1 MLNSWWVGSKFWRN
15 FMKLTPE
22 ETPLETPLNRFIFG
36 SKKVSLRGAQRNKS
50 LLNQMIQPGH
60 F

>member
-1 MLNSWWVGSKFWRN
+1 
-15 FMKLTPE
+15 MKLTPE

-36 SKKVSLRGAQRNKS
+36 SKVLEGHKETN

-60 F
+60 FYITEPFPARPC

>member
-1 MLNSWWVGSKFWRN
+1 MLNSWWVGNKFWRN

-36 SKKVSLRGAQRNKS
+36 SKVLE
-50 LLNQMIQPGH
+50 GH
-60 F
+60 KETNLY